1 MVYSKM
7 SNPFDISTGK
17 DNINMNQT
25 GMPIGAIIFLGAVL
39 LVFAALDGVMLFSL
53 LRPGDERGQIVVW
66 KASAF
71 TLASTTGAHLLNVAV
86 SFIWA
91 RSMSTNCLVQLE
103 VAAILYCLSLLY
115 YRRRHGG

>member
-1 MVYSKM
+1 
-7 SNPFDISTGK
+7 
-17 DNINMNQT
+17 MNQT
-25 GMPIGAIIFLGAVL
+25 GMPVGTIIFLGAL
-39 LVFAALDGVMLFSL
+39 LLIFAALDGAMLFSL

-71 TLASTTGAHLLNVAV
+71 TLASTAGAHLLNVAV

-91 RSMSTNCLVQLE
+91 KSMSTNSLIQLE
-103 VAAILYCLSLLY
+103 VAAILYCPSLLY